1 MSSAAKPVGSIITEA
16 LDAYRAHWRPLTA
29 VGLFAA
35 APVAVLDAV
44 ISLATGRDPFTQ
56 PAPAPAGE
64 MPAVTTDPASLAV
77 ALLSLVLFAIASAA
91 CVRIVVEGRDGAT
104 MGWGEALRFGLARSP
119 GVLAA
124 TVIVL
129 TAVLL
134 GLFALVLPGLWL
146 MVALAL
152 TTPALIL
159 ERLSP
164 LAAVRRSFQLV
175 RGRWWRTAAVV
186 ALGVVI
192 SIGVVLV
199 VVLPATA
206 LGLATDSV
214 PARVLI
220 SALADTAGSAVLI
233 PIVASV
239 LTMLY
244 LDHREGEGER
254 PSSERLTRRDDDSQT
269 SFGGF
274 APPAPPPGRRAS
286 SSPDGV
292 EQQFGDDRLH

>member
-1 MSSAAKPVGSIITEA
+1 MSGAAKPVGSIVTEA

-29 VGLFAA
+29 VGLLTA
-35 APVAVLDAV
+35 APVALLEAA

-56 PAPAPAGE
+56 PTPAPAGE
-64 MPAVTTDPASLAV
+64 MPGVTADPTSLAV
-77 ALLSLVLFAIASAA
+77 ALLSLVLFAVASGA
-91 CVRIVVEGRDGAT
+91 CVRIVAEGRVGAT
-104 MGWGEALRFGLARSP
+104 VRWGEAVRFGLARSP
-119 GVLAA
+119 GVLVAS
-124 TVIVL
+124 VIVL
-129 TAVLL
+129 TVVML

-164 LAAVRRSFQLV
+164 LAAVRRSFELV

-192 SIGVVLV
+192 SIGIVLV

-206 LGLATDSV
+206 LGLSTDSV
-214 PARVLI
+214 AVRVLV
-220 SALADTAGSAVLI
+220 SALADTVGSAVLV
-233 PIVASV
+233 PVVASV

-244 LDHREGEGER
+244 LDHRDGEGGR
-254 PSSERLTRRDDDSQT
+254 PSPEPLRRPDEGSQA

-274 APPAPPPGRRAS
+274 APPAPPPGRGTS

-292 EQQFGDDRLH
+292 EQQFGEDRLR